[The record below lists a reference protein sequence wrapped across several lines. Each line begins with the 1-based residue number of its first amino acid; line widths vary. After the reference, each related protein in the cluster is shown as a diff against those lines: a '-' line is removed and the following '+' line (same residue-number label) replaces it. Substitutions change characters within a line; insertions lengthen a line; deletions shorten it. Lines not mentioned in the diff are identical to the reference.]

1 MPWKPLDC
9 IKTACLAALILTLS
23 LLPAFGQDVKVYVS
37 SSAGDRITPKP
48 SLHFVPSTQMEKPS
62 FQLDESVVHQE
73 IAGFGASFL
82 EAGMICLNS
91 LDSQQQESVLRALF
105 DPKDGAGFSAM
116 KTVIAATDF
125 MSAGP
130 WYTYDETP
138 GDVRLKH
145 FSIQR
150 DLGPNGLIPYI
161 KSARKYGSFI
171 LQAPMDYPPD
181 WMLVDV
187 HSNQNVD
194 KKYFHT
200 LAHYYLRYLQEYQRN
215 GIFIDYLSLF
225 NEPLVYTK
233 IPYASI
239 RDLLKNDV
247 GPLFAEQGVKTKI
260 QLSEDPTRVG
270 ANDRYPILLDDP
282 EARKYVAS
290 IPYHGYDFTRL
301 KKPPTRENG
310 YNFREFEKIAGF
322 HKKYPDLLLWMTE
335 VCYFGATPWAKPLP
349 RYDYEDSDFWVN
361 QIISDLE
368 AGASAWTYWN
378 MILDQNGG
386 PWLISPIHN
395 DPDNNVQHPVVI
407 IDRNT
412 KKVSYTGLYYALA
425 HFSKF
430 VRPGSIRIGSAGN
443 EPGVRC
449 VAFKSPDGSFV
460 AQLVNSRNED
470 AKVSVESHGRSLSLT
485 LPPVS
490 ISTCL
495 WK

>member
-1 MPWKPLDC
+1 M
-9 IKTACLAALILTLS
+9 KTTCLASLLLTVS

-37 SSAGDRITPKP
+37 SSAGDRITQKP
-48 SLHFVPSTQMEKPS
+48 ALRFVLDTQMEKPG
-62 FQLDESVVHQE
+62 FRLDESVVHQK
-73 IAGFGASFL
+73 IVGFGASFL

-91 LDSQQQESVLRALF
+91 LDSEQQESVLRALF
-105 DPKDGAGFSAM
+105 DPKNGAGFSAM

-130 WYTYDETP
+130 WYTYDDTP
-138 GDVRLKH
+138 GDVELKH

-150 DLGPNGLIPYI
+150 DLGPNGLITYI
-161 KSARKYGSFI
+161 KRARKYGSFV

-187 HSNQNVD
+187 NSNHDVD
-194 KKYFHT
+194 KKYFDA
-200 LAHYYLRYLQEYQRN
+200 LAHYYLRYLQEYQKN

-225 NEPLVYTK
+225 NEPRAYTK

-239 RDLLKNDV
+239 RDLLKNHV
-247 GPLFAEQGVKTKI
+247 GPLFARQGVKTKV
-260 QLSEDPTRVG
+260 QLSEDPTRGG
-270 ANDRYPILLDDP
+270 ASERYPILLDDP

-290 IPYHGYDFTRL
+290 IPYHGYDFTEL

-310 YNFREFEKIAGF
+310 YYFQEFGKIAGL
-322 HKKYPDLLLWMTE
+322 HKRYPDLPLWMTE
-335 VCYFGATPWAKPLP
+335 VCYWTHGTPWAKPLP

-368 AGASAWTYWN
+368 VGASAWTYWN

-395 DPDNNVQHPVVI
+395 DPDNNAQQPVVI
-407 IDRNT
+407 VDRNT
-412 KKVSYTGLYYALA
+412 KKVSYTGVYYALA

-430 VRPGSIRIGSAGN
+430 VRPGSIRIGTRGTES
-443 EPGVRC
+443 GVRC
-449 VAFKSPDGSFV
+449 LAFKSPDGGFV
-460 AQLVNSRNED
+460 TQLVNSRNED
-470 AKVSVESHGRSLSLT
+470 ADVSVESHGRSLSLR
-485 LPPVS
+485 LPAVS
-490 ISTCL
+490 ITTCI

>member
-23 LLPAFGQDVKVYVS
+23 LLPTFGQDVKVYVS

-48 SLHFVPSTQMEKPS
+48 ALHFVPSTQMEKPS

-161 KSARKYGSFI
+161 KRARKYGSFI

-187 HSNQNVD
+187 NSNQNVD

-200 LAHYYLRYLQEYQRN
+200 LAQYYLRYLQEYQKN

-247 GPLFAEQGVKTKI
+247 GPLFAEHGVKTKI
-260 QLSEDPTRVG
+260 QLST
-270 ANDRYPILLDDP
+270 
-282 EARKYVAS
+282 S
-290 IPYHGYDFTRL
+290 
-301 KKPPTRENG
+301 
-310 YNFREFEKIAGF
+310 F
-322 HKKYPDLLLWMTE
+322 HK
-335 VCYFGATPWAKPLP
+335 
-349 RYDYEDSDFWVN
+349 YD
-361 QIISDLE
+361 
-368 AGASAWTYWN
+368 
-378 MILDQNGG
+378 
-386 PWLISPIHN
+386 
-395 DPDNNVQHPVVI
+395 NV
-407 IDRNT
+407 
-412 KKVSYTGLYYALA
+412 
-425 HFSKF
+425 
-430 VRPGSIRIGSAGN
+430 
-443 EPGVRC
+443 
-449 VAFKSPDGSFV
+449 
-460 AQLVNSRNED
+460 
-470 AKVSVESHGRSLSLT
+470 
-485 LPPVS
+485 
-490 ISTCL
+490 
-495 WK
+495 